1 MATMIIAI
9 MATMI
14 TVIIIHSPKAYSKK
28 GARFAGCW
36 IHSKVQTVAVNRNGT
51 HLYVT
56 VVSVKI
62 SLAKQESRLSF
73 HSKVSTVAVCFSQS
87 PSNRSENRFGILALT
102 SRMKLTSKAFEI
114 LEHIVKTGLPIAIRI
129 TDLRQK
135 L

>member
-1 MATMIIAI
+1 MIIVI

-14 TVIIIHSPKAYSKK
+14 TVTIIHKPAKK

-36 IHSKVQTVAVNRNGT
+36 IHSKVQTVAVNRNDT

-62 SLAKQESRLSF
+62 GLAKQESRLSF

-114 LEHIVKTGLPIAIRI
+114 LEHIVKTRLPITIRI

>member
-1 MATMIIAI
+1 MQI
-9 MATMI
+9 
-14 TVIIIHSPKAYSKK
+14 
-28 GARFAGCW
+28 
-36 IHSKVQTVAVNRNGT
+36 VAVNRNGT

-62 SLAKQESRLSF
+62 GLAKQEGRLSF

-87 PSNRSENRFGILALT
+87 PSNRSENRFGILAPT

-114 LEHIVKTGLPIAIRI
+114 LEHIVKTELPIAIRI